1 MSSDQLSPLVADL
14 HLLTVLADT
23 RSFTETA
30 RRLGA
35 SKASVS
41 MRISELERAAGV
53 TLVRRTTR
61 SVGLTE
67 AGQQLVN
74 GMQPAFNRI
83 SESYSAVKDLVGTP
97 RGLVRVTAPVAL
109 GRQHLAPFVAAF
121 LKRYPD
127 IHIELEL
134 TDRFVNLANEG
145 FDLAIRHTNAPPE
158 THVAWVLCETR
169 SILLASPDYLA
180 RRGVPTQP
188 SELAA
193 HDCLLY
199 LGNHNA
205 ASWTFVRSGKR
216 KSREQVGVTI
226 TGTLK
231 ANNSEVLREALVAGL
246 GIGLLP
252 DFSAHRQRRV
262 TRQPPLVQVLPDWQ
276 VQGFFGER
284 IYALR
289 PWSPQVP
296 KAVQCLWSICGRV
309 LPVALAR
316 RRKAGACTIEA
327 PPIRFGKKYPP
338 GLSRA
343 PPIIL
348 THEYTM
354 EAQRHGRCGHRKNNR
369 RRPQIP
375 AGGGGNPGRPEAQ
388 QPRRPPGPGRK
399 PGAGL
404 RPGNAGRNRL
414 SLQADGHCGGLPLP
428 LRARR
433 ARAGRAAGHHL
444 LALCLLRRTG
454 RARAPARR
462 WTKALC
468 APSG

>member
-53 TLVRRTTR
+53 MLVRRTTR

-74 GMQPAFNRI
+74 SMQPAFNRI
-83 SESYSAVKDLVGTP
+83 SESYTAVKDLVGTP

-180 RRGVPTQP
+180 RRGMPSQP
-188 SELAA
+188 SELAG

-205 ASWTFVRSGKR
+205 ATWTFVRTGKR

-252 DFSAHRQRRV
+252 DFSA
-262 TRQPPLVQVLPDWQ
+262 TAAGPSTGTPPLVQVLPDWQ

-296 KAVQCLWSICGRV
+296 KAVQCLVEHLRES
-309 LPVALAR
+309 
-316 RRKAGACTIEA
+316 
-327 PPIRFGKKYPP
+327 F
-338 GLSRA
+338 
-343 PPIIL
+343 
-348 THEYTM
+348 
-354 EAQRHGRCGHRKNNR
+354 
-369 RRPQIP
+369 
-375 AGGGGNPGRPEAQ
+375 AGGFGAAAQ
-388 QPRRPPGPGRK
+388 K
-399 PGAGL
+399 P
-404 RPGNAGRNRL
+404 
-414 SLQADGHCGGLPLP
+414 
-428 LRARR
+428 
-433 ARAGRAAGHHL
+433 AA
-444 LALCLLRRTG
+444 
-454 RARAPARR
+454 
-462 WTKALC
+462 
-468 APSG
+468 